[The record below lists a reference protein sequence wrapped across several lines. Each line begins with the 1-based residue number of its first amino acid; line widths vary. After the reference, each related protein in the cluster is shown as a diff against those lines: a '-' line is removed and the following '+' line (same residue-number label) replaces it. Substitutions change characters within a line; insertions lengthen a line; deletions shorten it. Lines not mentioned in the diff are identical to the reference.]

1 MIGYAFGALVLLV
14 ALSISGTAAFYSIV
28 GLTAIFSAKVLPII
42 IMAGALEVGKI
53 IAAIW
58 LHIYW
63 KRAGFITKTYLCSA
77 VFVLMV
83 ITSVGIFGFLSNA
96 HSEQSFA
103 TATNQVQIES
113 LDARIAAEQRRV
125 DSAEIVLMQLDET
138 VQTLIDFSRIRGA
151 DGAIAVRES
160 QREERDALQTIID
173 DARIVKEELDRERF
187 VLMQQRAGLEAEVGP
202 LKYIAAVIYG
212 DNPDKDTLENAVRW
226 VIILLVG
233 VFDPLAIML
242 VLAGVMTLEWS
253 AADRRTKKE
262 TVAVDTPARSTVE
275 YIDNPIYIYET
286 LTQYVDNVDTQI
298 VERVVETVREVERE
312 VLVPVDYTVDNWIA
326 VDNGA
331 AQQDLDY
338 AERQVRQLQQRVN
351 ELEHATISDNKYLA
365 QLNDEK
371 QTLTKQISSA
381 EDELSLL
388 RQEHSTLK
396 TDYVTMS
403 DTLVDTDRRLFDAE
417 QQLDQHVTEK
427 SLLDTHAHNLQL
439 QLDAATKYKQ
449 ELEDVVEQHASNVE
463 KLTQQLDTA
472 IAAVEILEKLE
483 KLVDIDELLSYNSNP
498 IKHVSELKDTIDVQ
512 QEQIKQLHTD
522 LDAMRVAG
530 KNTILRS
537 ELERVTAEYESTVKK
552 LTDELDRSVSQ
563 RSALST
569 EVELLKHRIAEL
581 TTTLDSAV
589 HHDTVL
595 DNSTFGLK
603 FPDNAQAGNVFLRID
618 YNPARLY
625 KYTGQRWI
633 RINRSS
639 TDSYITDEYVEYLI
653 KNLDS
658 RHLVDDD
665 LTESEEFYVNKL
677 RKNS

>member
-58 LHIYW
+58 LHVYW

-173 DARIVKEELDRERF
+173 DARLVKEELDRERF

-242 VLAGVMTLEWS
+242 VLAGVMTLEWA

-262 TVAVDTPARSTVE
+262 TVVLDTPAESSVE

-286 LTQYVDNVDTQI
+286 LTQYVDNVETQI

-312 VLVPVDYTVDNWIA
+312 VLVPVDRAVDNWIA
-326 VDNGA
+326 VDNGS

-351 ELEHATISDNKYLA
+351 ELEHAAISDNKYLVQA
-365 QLNDEK
+365 DNEK
-371 QTLTKQISSA
+371 EALKRQINA
-381 EDELSLL
+381 ATDELKSL
-388 RQEHSTLK
+388 QKEHSA
-396 TDYVTMS
+396 VI
-403 DTLVDTDRRLFDAE
+403 E
-417 QQLDQHVTEK
+417 QARNYE
-427 SLLDTHAHNLQL
+427 
-439 QLDAATKYKQ
+439 
-449 ELEDVVEQHASNVE
+449 E
-463 KLTQQLDTA
+463 QLDTA
-472 IAAVEILEKLE
+472 VEKLNILVPEHDAAIAAASVLEKLE
-483 KLVDIDELLSYNSNP
+483 KIVDIDELLSYNSNP
-498 IKHVSELKDTIDVQ
+498 IRHVSELKDTIDVQ

-569 EVELLKHRIAEL
+569 EVELLKHRITEL

-595 DNSTFGLK
+595 ENSTFGLK
-603 FPDNAQAGNVFLRID
+603 FPSDAQAGNVFLRID
-618 YNPARLY
+618 YKPARLY
-625 KYTGQRWI
+625 KYTGQRWLPI
-633 RINRSS
+633 DRSS

-658 RHLVDDD
+658 RHLVDED

-677 RKNS
+677 RKKS